1 MKNREYTVGGTIM
14 KTNKILFALGL
25 GCLFAVS
32 SISEVS
38 TGTPKTM
45 NRRSIKKGTK
55 KLPVPVAGKEYT
67 LGALF
72 NLINTNNASGNSNFL
87 VLDKNGVSRSAS
99 TVGVSLSY
107 IQENADTM
115 VQLNADTERIS
126 QLTSKGVLT
135 SKTAP
140 QYSKILLYFEL
151 DGIPGRL
158 YINDPAPGKVIKS
171 SFKETN
177 PALNIINKW
186 DFSKS
191 F

>member
-1 MKNREYTVGGTIM
+1 M

-25 GCLFAVS
+25 GCLLAVS
-32 SISEVS
+32 SITEVS
-38 TGTPKTM
+38 TGTPKRM
-45 NRRSIKKGTK
+45 SRRSTKKSTK

-87 VLDKNGVSRSAS
+87 VLDSKGASRSAS

-107 IQENADTM
+107 IQENADTT
-115 VQLNADTERIS
+115 VQLRTDDDRIT

-135 SKTAP
+135 TKTAS

-151 DGIPGRL
+151 DGISGRL
-158 YINDPAPGKVIKS
+158 YLNDPAPGKVIKS

-186 DFSKS
+186 DFTKS